1 MIVFQY
7 VSGFSADRWR
17 DDAEA
22 TAVQSLLSRLFF
34 LIYFDFLRLFAL
46 GKGQTHLSEEQKK
59 IMAVDADKDRLRS
72 TLSLLRFG
80 QGEISE
86 RIAFIKRVRV
96 MANGEKH
103 LAAQRK
109 SVWP

>member
-1 MIVFQY
+1 MQKQRQ
-7 VSGFSADRWR
+7 FSHY
-17 DDAEA
+17 
-22 TAVQSLLSRLFF
+22 SLDSFF
-34 LIYFDFLRLFAL
+34 YYFDFLLFAL
-46 GKGQTHLSEEQKK
+46 REGQTHLSEEQKK

-72 TLSLLRFG
+72 TLSLLQFG

-86 RIAFIKRVRV
+86 RIAFVKRVRV

>member
-1 MIVFQY
+1 
-7 VSGFSADRWR
+7 
-17 DDAEA
+17 
-22 TAVQSLLSRLFF
+22 
-34 LIYFDFLRLFAL
+34 
-46 GKGQTHLSEEQKK
+46 
-59 IMAVDADKDRLRS
+59 MAVDADKDRLRS